1 MGRRTV
7 KSVTWEAGAT
17 IVAMLLAL
25 GTTVVV
31 AMLLALAI
39 TTIAAVILML
49 VVGLTLAGGRSPSG
63 TSSRYKPSVPLL
75 SRW

>member
-7 KSVTWEAGAT
+7 KSTTREAGAT

-25 GTTVVV
+25 GAAMVV
-31 AMLLALAI
+31 AALLAL
-39 TTIAAVILML
+39 TIATIAEVILML
-49 VVGLTLAGGRSPSG
+49 VASLTLAGGRSPAG
-63 TSSRYKPSVPLL
+63 RSSRYKPSVSLL